1 MTPSWTEFSLS
12 SNTHGAPHPVADS
25 SLGLKAPALS
35 VPAILSFISIL
46 SYLHERKDYIPLV
59 LSRAPPPALKLPSS
73 IGEWECEWGRSANL
87 GAVKLPGDEN
97 KLYDSFRPGRYVVLF
112 TAFHRLEI
120 LLLCLPAWKVYG
132 REYSQS
138 VLSFYP
144 RISTLKSLQ
153 YTEFTG
159 YAALLS
165 GAPPHFL
172 QNLLVAQHDQT
183 WKLRE
188 YHLLSSSSPVTTDP
202 EPVTPGNALHA
213 YFPLG
218 THIEE
223 SAKGMV
229 VIEPTAEKK
238 PLLYEPV
245 GSRNKILPRTEDD
258 TELRR
263 VLDVIVTGEVGRPP
277 HLRPCHDI

>member
-73 IGEWECEWGRSANL
+73 IGEWECEWSRSANL
-87 GAVKLPGDEN
+87 GAMKLLGDEN
-97 KLYDSFRPGRYVVLF
+97 KLYDSFRPGRYVVLY

-120 LLLCLPAWKVYG
+120 LLPFLPAWKVYG

-144 RISTLKSLQ
+144 RISTLKSLHSSTPNSQ
-153 YTEFTG
+153 VTQHYC
-159 YAALLS
+159 
-165 GAPPHFL
+165 
-172 QNLLVAQHDQT
+172 LVLHLIFCKIY
-183 WKLRE
+183 WLRSTTRHGNFE
-188 YHLLSSSSPVTTDP
+188 NITSYHLL
-202 EPVTPGNALHA
+202 
-213 YFPLG
+213 
-218 THIEE
+218 
-223 SAKGMV
+223 
-229 VIEPTAEKK
+229 
-238 PLLYEPV
+238 PLLPQIQNRLRLAMHFMHIFL
-245 GSRNKILPRTEDD
+245 S
-258 TELRR
+258 ELISRR
-263 VLDVIVTGEVGRPP
+263 VQKGWLSLNQLQRKSHSCTSP
-277 HLRPCHDI
+277 